1 MDKKT
6 TEEDNSKEAFASTDS
21 SSKTTTIIVAILT
34 FLLGLGIGWYLGK
47 NINLSISMEKNN
59 DTEKVTPT
67 LVKAASEENMAISP
81 TKKDAQIINATP
93 TTAPASVQTYT
104 CSNDGIKISL
114 QLPSDWTCKSEESFL
129 TLKSDIFTITMSN
142 LGRGGPCPMGDDAPE
157 CVANDFYTRG
167 AIKIET
173 YTAGPDAK
181 SIFGSLDNSTPEV
194 GITWIEIGYPN
205 MVSRDLT
212 PSEKTELF
220 GVLDSIKMLN

>member
-67 LVKAASEENMAISP
+67 LVKEASKKNLAISP
-81 TKKDAQIINATP
+81 TKKDEQIIDTTP

-104 CSNDGIKISL
+104 CSNDGIKISV

-129 TLKSDIFTITMSN
+129 TLTSDLFSINMSN
-142 LGRGGPCPMGDDAPE
+142 LGRGGPCPMGDDAPA
-157 CVANDFYTRG
+157 CVATNFYTRG
-167 AIKIET
+167 TIKIET
-173 YTAGPDAK
+173 YTAGPDSR
-181 SIFGSLDNSTPEV
+181 SIFGSLDESTPEV
-194 GITWIEIGYPN
+194 GITWIEIGYPS

-220 GVLDSIKMLN
+220 GVLDSIKKI